1 MTIPFD
7 PEPFVQRQLDAYNAR
22 NLERFIREFTD
33 DVVAYRLPGR
43 KPVLLGK
50 AEFAEYYATRR
61 FNLPGLNA
69 QLVKRMVFG
78 NKVVDQERIFGL
90 GDDPVDVAAIYEVT
104 PQGIATVWFVG
115 APPSRRRRRSVRV
128 ATA

>member
-22 NLERFIREFTD
+22 NLDR
-33 DVVAYRLPGR
+33 
-43 KPVLLGK
+43 
-50 AEFAEYYATRR
+50 
-61 FNLPGLNA
+61 
-69 QLVKRMVFG
+69 
-78 NKVVDQERIFGL
+78 FGL

-115 APPSRRRRRSVRV
+115 GPPSRRRRRSVRV
-128 ATA
+128 AAA